1 MGDFK
6 SLRGALDG
14 AKVARAFEAFR
25 ARRRRP
31 AIRCGEDGIGVT
43 LDPDQPDLIEPL
55 MTWSEVRS
63 VTALKRDLSRVDL
76 ICLQFEGRHGQIYE
90 VHEEMVGWPD
100 LLEALP
106 RHLPGC
112 LTEGEMLGKVMH
124 PPFAANETVIFRR
137 ASSP

>member
-14 AKVARAFEAFR
+14 AKVAKAFKAFE

-43 LDPDQPDLIEPL
+43 LDPDQPDRIEPL
-55 MTWSEVRS
+55 MSWSEVRS

-76 ICLQFEGRHGQIYE
+76 ICLQFERSNGQVYE
-90 VHEEMVGWPD
+90 VHEEMVGWPE

-112 LTEGEMLGKVMH
+112 MNEGEMLAKVMN

>member
-6 SLRGALDG
+6 SLRGSLDG
-14 AKVARAFEAFR
+14 AKVAKAFEAFR

-31 AIRCGEDGIGVT
+31 AIRCGDDGIGVT

-55 MTWSEVRS
+55 LAWSEVRS
-63 VTALKRDLSRVDL
+63 ITALKRDLSRVDL
-76 ICLQFEGRHGQIYE
+76 ICLQLERSNGQIYE
-90 VHEEMVGWPD
+90 VHEEMVGWPE

-106 RHLPGC
+106 RRLPGC
-112 LTEGEMLGKVMH
+112 LTEGEMLGKVMT

-137 ASSP
+137 SPSS